1 MLKNG
6 LVKPFFQFMST
17 NMQSTY
23 SFFCIHK
30 ILKSRVV
37 DSPASNIIHF
47 IMNFWLKSNVILSL
61 RELFSEYWNMFY
73 DYYNHKGLIRPAVK
87 ENAEAMIHCKDFS
100 KGYLF

>member
-1 MLKNG
+1 
-6 LVKPFFQFMST
+6 
-17 NMQSTY
+17 
-23 SFFCIHK
+23 
-30 ILKSRVV
+30 
-37 DSPASNIIHF
+37 
-47 IMNFWLKSNVILSL
+47 MNFWLKSNVILSL